1 MKKQILVIILLA
13 ILVVSCLALTACHEH
28 EFGEWTVLL
37 DATCTEDGGKLGTCE
52 CGETEVDIIYALGH
66 DEVQHAAKSATCTEN
81 GWDAY
86 VTCARCDYTTYA
98 EVAALG
104 HTYGNKACTVCGELV
119 PSSGLKYQSIYD
131 GTSYSY
137 RVDGIGTC
145 TDTEIVI
152 PSTYNG
158 RPVTAIGANAFCEND
173 RITSVIIQSNVTII
187 DNSAFARCHSLKSV
201 TIGDSVTEICS
212 SAFRNCINLT
222 SIIIPDS
229 VTFISHRAFES
240 CYGLTS
246 VIFEDPEGWYIT
258 KEQGGTIVK
267 FVILTDPLKNTTYL
281 TDTYSDYYWYR
292 TN

>member
-13 ILVVSCLALTACHEH
+13 ILVVSCLALTACHTC
-28 EFGEWTVLL
+28 EFGEWEGVIP
-37 DATCTEDGGKLGTCE
+37 ATCTKEGWKERVCE
-52 CGETEVDIIYALGH
+52 CGETEVDSIKALGH

-104 HTYGNKACTVCGELV
+104 HTYENKACTVCGELV
-119 PSSGLKYQSIYD
+119 PSSGLEYRIVYD

-137 RVDGIGTC
+137 WVEGIGTC

-158 RPVTAIGANAFCEND
+158 IPVTAIGANAFCENN

-187 DNSAFARCHSLKSV
+187 DNAAFIRCQSLKSV
-201 TIGDSVTEICS
+201 IIGDSVTKICTY
-212 SAFRNCINLT
+212 AFRDCINLT
-222 SIIIPDS
+222 SITIPSS
-229 VTFISHRAFES
+229 VTSIGNSVFLGCKRLTDVYYTGTPVQWYNITIGSNNS
-240 CYGLTS
+240 YLTS
-246 VIFEDPEGWYIT
+246 ATIT
-258 KEQGGTIVK
+258 YNYTGE
-267 FVILTDPLKNTTYL
+267 
-281 TDTYSDYYWYR
+281 
-292 TN
+292 